1 MVFICTLLIFWQEVG
16 KIYDANNIMIIIV
29 MHYEGVFTAH
39 NLIGRIFIQ
48 YNFIAFGPWT
58 CSNNNGSAKIMCQNN
73 LRCKNSLT

>member
-1 MVFICTLLIFWQEVG
+1 
-16 KIYDANNIMIIIV
+16 

-48 YNFIAFGPWT
+48 YNFTAFGPWT